1 VDVRPEKLELARK
14 AGATHGVNAQ
24 ETDPVAAIR
33 DLTGGGVHYA
43 FESVGSERV
52 LIQAYQA
59 TRRGGT
65 TIPIGLPHPERMF
78 SVPAVSIVGE
88 ERTIKGSYMGSAVPR
103 RDLPRFLALY
113 QAGRLPVDLLLSRLI
128 RLEEIN
134 EGFDA
139 LARGE
144 VVRQVVRL
152 GAA

>member
-1 VDVRPEKLELARK
+1 
-14 AGATHGVNAQ
+14 
-24 ETDPVAAIR
+24 
-33 DLTGGGVHYA
+33 
-43 FESVGSERV
+43 
-52 LIQAYQA
+52 
-59 TRRGGT
+59 
-65 TIPIGLPHPERMF
+65 MF

-103 RDLPRFLALY
+103 RDLPRFLTLY
-113 QAGRLPVDLLLSRLI
+113 QVGRLPVDLLLSRLI

>member
-1 VDVRPEKLELARK
+1 
-14 AGATHGVNAQ
+14 
-24 ETDPVAAIR
+24 
-33 DLTGGGVHYA
+33 
-43 FESVGSERV
+43 
-52 LIQAYQA
+52 
-59 TRRGGT
+59 
-65 TIPIGLPHPERMF
+65 MF

-103 RDLPRFLALY
+103 RDLPRFLTLY